1 MTKDLLAFFH
11 PGRLSRKLLRVVFAL
26 YFAVT
31 ITVTLFHF
39 AAEYVRTQGVIRDE
53 LHQLEKT
60 VHGPMAT
67 SLWQLNRIQLN
78 ALANG
83 LVNMPV
89 IDRVEVLD
97 PDGKAMI
104 ELKNYTSDSTPLSL
118 FSIEEPLTWRLAD
131 KQIALG
137 TLRLWSSSDVI
148 FDRVLFGF
156 SVIALNAVIKIT
168 VLWYLFLWAFRRFL
182 GKPLQKLMSQVN
194 KIQLDKIGDERI
206 DLEVKDDN
214 ELHRLQE
221 HINLMLSKMEQDRQ
235 AMLSVE
241 RGQRALLEKQ
251 VAERTEALVILNKKL
266 AEVASVDDLT
276 GIHNRRGF
284 FEKAQ
289 FLLDLVRRQN
299 KPLSV
304 LALDIDYFKKINDA
318 YGHEAGDQALC
329 HFTDLIASQLRQSDV
344 FGRVGGEE
352 FVIVLGDT
360 NLEGGRHLA
369 EKLCR
374 LVHDT
379 PLEVEG
385 ESLHISVSI
394 GVVERTP
401 SETDVEGLLKRA
413 DALLYKAKDNGRNRV
428 EV

>member
-1 MTKDLLAFFH
+1 MTNALLTFYH

-31 ITVTLFHF
+31 LTVTLFHF
-39 AAEYVRTQGVIRDE
+39 AAEYVHTQDVIRDE
-53 LHQLEKT
+53 LHQLEET

-67 SLWQLNRIQLN
+67 SLWQLNRIQLD

-97 PDGKAMI
+97 PNGKALI
-104 ELKNYTSDSTPLSL
+104 ELKNYTSESPPLSL
-118 FSIEEPLTWRLAD
+118 FSIEEPLTWTLAN

-206 DLEVKDDN
+206 DLNVEDDN

-221 HINLMLSKMEQDRQ
+221 HINLMLSKMEMDRQ

-241 RGQRALLEKQ
+241 REQRVLLEEQ
-251 VAERTEALVILNKKL
+251 VTERTEALVNLNKKL
-266 AEVASVDDLT
+266 AEVAAVDDLT

-299 KPLSV
+299 HPLSL
-304 LALDIDYFKKINDA
+304 LALDLDYFKKINDT
-318 YGHEAGDQALC
+318 YGHDAGDQALC

-360 NLEGGRHLA
+360 NLDGARYLA

-374 LVHDT
+374 LVHET
-379 PLEVEG
+379 PLDIEG
-385 ESLHISVSI
+385 DILHISVSI
-394 GVVERTP
+394 GVVERLD
-401 SETDVEGLLKRA
+401 SEMDVESLLKRA
-413 DALLYKAKDNGRNRV
+413 DTLLYKAKDNGRNRV